1 MYKYIQIESYAYFLS
16 KYYSWD
22 IIATYSLSKS
32 IMGILYANEHFSIVL
47 FLVAAYPLHECTIVY
62 LGNPIVEHLI

>member
-1 MYKYIQIESYAYFLS
+1 
-16 KYYSWD
+16 
-22 IIATYSLSKS
+22 
-32 IMGILYANEHFSIVL
+32 MGILYANEHFSIVL